1 MNPRTTAKIAALALA
16 MGFLLAQGGTQ
27 ALAAGLFSGLAG
39 DWSGSGHIT
48 MSDGK
53 RERLRCRASYSVG
66 QGGDTVDIAI
76 RCASDSYKFDLSG
89 YLRNNNGSVSGQWSE
104 TNFNS
109 AGTLNGRASGN
120 SINAQAVG
128 STFSAGLSIT
138 TSGGRQS
145 VTIRPGVT
153 EVQQVSLSFQRR

>member
-1 MNPRTTAKIAALALA
+1 MIPRTTAKAAALALA
-16 MGFLLAQGGTQ
+16 MGFLVAQGSTRAQ
-27 ALAAGLFSGLAG
+27 AAGPFEDLSG
-39 DWSGSGHIT
+39 DWSGSGYIT

-66 QGGDTVDIAI
+66 GGGETVDMAI

-89 YLRNNNGSVSGQWSE
+89 YLRNSNGSVSGQWSE

-109 AGTLNGRASGN
+109 AGTLSGRASGN

-128 STFSAGLSIT
+128 STFSAGLSMT

-153 EVQQVSLSFQRR
+153 EVRQVSLSFQKR

>member
-1 MNPRTTAKIAALALA
+1 MNPRTAVRTAALALA
-16 MGFLLAQGGTQ
+16 MGFLLVQGSAQ
-27 ALAAGLFSGLAG
+27 ALAAGPFSDLAG
-39 DWSGSGHIT
+39 DWSGSGYIT

-53 RERLRCRASYSVG
+53 RERLRCRAGYSVG
-66 QGGDTVDIAI
+66 QDGETVDIAI

-109 AGTLNGRASGN
+109 AGTLSGRASGN

-153 EVQQVSLSFQRR
+153 EVRQVALSFQRR

>member
-1 MNPRTTAKIAALALA
+1 MIPRTTAGAAALALA

-27 ALAAGLFSGLAG
+27 AVADGPFSTLAG
-39 DWSGSGHIT
+39 SWSGGGHLT

-66 QGGDTVDIAI
+66 QDGDAVDISI

-89 YLRNNNGSVSGQWSE
+89 YLRNNNGAVSGQWSE

-120 SINAQAVG
+120 NINAQAVG
-128 STFSAGLSIT
+128 STFSAGLSMT
-138 TSGGRQS
+138 TSGDRQS

-153 EVQQVSLSFQRR
+153 EVRQVSLSFQRR

>member
-1 MNPRTTAKIAALALA
+1 
-16 MGFLLAQGGTQ
+16 
-27 ALAAGLFSGLAG
+27 
-39 DWSGSGHIT
+39 

-66 QGGDTVDIAI
+66 QDGEAVDIAI

-109 AGTLNGRASGN
+109 AGTLSGRASGN

-128 STFSAGLSIT
+128 STFSAGLSMT

-153 EVQQVSLSFQRR
+153 EVRQVSLSFQRR